1 MKKKV
6 KGVECSIPELNWPG
20 KIIFC
25 EREKVLKVKV
35 SAIFGRDHCKLFKT
49 KSASTN
55 L

>member
-1 MKKKV
+1 MKNDV
-6 KGVECSIPELNWPG
+6 EGVECSIPELNWRG
-20 KIIFC
+20 KIISC

-49 KSASTN
+49 KSENTN